1 MARMST
7 RRKLAI
13 ASWAPPREGNIYG
26 KLVLDV
32 GEALRYLDWVKQ
44 TTGDKI
50 TITHLVGKAVGL
62 AFAASPGLNGRVVLG
77 RFVPFETI
85 DLSFLVVVEG
95 GDELAKVKVRD
106 IDQKTLPEIAAKLR
120 AGAQRV
126 RGGQDE
132 EFENSKN
139 LMRILPTW
147 IIRPLIYAVSFITSG
162 LGIQIN
168 KALQRFPFGSGI
180 ITNVGVFGLD
190 EAFAP
195 HTPWARV
202 PVLVLM
208 GSIHDGVHVVDGEVR
223 ARKQM
228 IITATIDHRFI
239 DGAQG
244 ATLARVVRDVFANP
258 WQLSGLDGPPAA
270 LAAETPAEAS

>member
-26 KLVLDV
+26 KMVFDV
-32 GEALRYLDWVKQ
+32 DEALRYLAWLRE
-44 TTGDKI
+44 TTGEKI
-50 TITHLVGKAVGL
+50 TITHLVGKAVGMAL
-62 AFAASPGLNGRVVLG
+62 AASPGLNGRVALG
-77 RFVPFETI
+77 RFMPFETV
-85 DLSFLVVVEG
+85 DLSFLVVVDG
-95 GDELAKVKVRD
+95 GNELAKVKVRE
-106 IDQKTLPEIAAKLR
+106 IDKKSLSEIAAKLR
-120 AGAQRV
+120 AGAERV
-126 RGGQDE
+126 RGGKDE

-139 LMRILPTW
+139 LMRLLPTW
-147 IIRPLIYAVSFITSG
+147 IIRPLIYAVSFLTSG
-162 LGIQIN
+162 LGIQLN
-168 KALQRFPFGSGI
+168 KALQRFPFGSAI

-202 PVLVLM
+202 PLLALM

-228 IITATIDHRFI
+228 IMTATIDHRFI

-244 ATLARVVRDVFANP
+244 ATLARVMRDAFANP
-258 WQLSGLDGPPAA
+258 WQFSGLDGPPEA
-270 LAAETPAEAS
+270 LAAPA